1 MPILEANRYGK
12 HRVLVLRMGRES
24 DLHEVWE
31 LEPDVLL
38 AGDLEASYV
47 SPDNSLIVPTD
58 TMKSTVHA
66 LAHDH
71 LGTCRTTFARVL
83 GAGSVRSC

>member
-1 MPILEANRYGK
+1 MPILEANRYGR
-12 HRVLVLRMGRES
+12 HRVRVLRMGRES
-24 DLHEVWE
+24 DLYEVWE

>member
-1 MPILEANRYGK
+1 MPIFEANRYGK
-12 HRVLVLRMGRES
+12 HRVRALRMGRES
-24 DLHEVWE
+24 DLHEVCE
-31 LEPDVLL
+31 LEADVLL

-58 TMKSTVHA
+58 TVKSTVHA

-71 LGTCRTTFARVL
+71 LGTYHTNFARVL